1 MAIRSYADFLTRY
14 RCLLEAEGLYRKA
27 YDWRVAHFGDSDSET
42 IECLYALAV
51 CRANLQKLPQ
61 AEEAYQQLV
70 RLTADSPENQHLHQA
85 YIRAAARL
93 SARRDRL
100 QAELR
105 SWGLEKPGRCPCG
118 KDTMR
123 LCSGCQIKHFCS
135 SDCQQAN
142 VEHYHCYPSV
152 TPEQSISTMR
162 QPMPADQVEDMLRG
176 MFLRDPQIVGTP
188 KLVSSEAIFFDPGG
202 FATIRIWKDPTKLVA
217 YYFAP
222 RDTRIVFVNMG
233 SGDWQSP
240 QRMRMTY
247 LYPSTRPDPVYLLV
261 APGETMFRSA
271 KSECLQMGAAG
282 SNAWIDLPNSA
293 MIEYLQSKGPGA
305 WGCRDATGC

>member
-142 VEHYHCYPSV
+142 
-152 TPEQSISTMR
+152 
-162 QPMPADQVEDMLRG
+162 
-176 MFLRDPQIVGTP
+176 IVGTP

-305 WGCRDATGC
+305 WG

>member
-1 MAIRSYADFLTRY
+1 MRHSFGPGDETTYCAVRN
-14 RCLLEAEGLYRKA
+14 LLQFTQGLYRKA

-61 AEEAYQQLV
+61 AEEAYQQL
-70 RLTADSPENQHLHQA
+70 A

-105 SWGLEKPGRCPCG
+105 SWGLEKPAAALHLNYAAAHARGPSGRHAP
-118 KDTMR
+118 R
-123 LCSGCQIKHFCS
+123 
-135 SDCQQAN
+135 N
-142 VEHYHCYPSV
+142 VSP
-152 TPEQSISTMR
+152 
-162 QPMPADQVEDMLRG
+162 
-176 MFLRDPQIVGTP
+176 DPQIVGTP

-305 WGCRDATGC
+305 WGYEVVAWAATGSPVVDPSGPLTEPTQHSYRNMGVRVPG